1 MNVMQ
6 DRGVPPLRLP
16 VNTVQ
21 NGLIEKSSASR
32 AFHTSPAVSRT
43 YRSFHSVGS
52 LTEVYDPGARI
63 STEQI
68 QRARTALRRP

>member
-1 MNVMQ
+1 MP
-6 DRGVPPLRLP
+6 DRGAPPLRLP

-32 AFHTSPAVSRT
+32 FFHMLPAVSRT

-52 LTEVYDPGARI
+52 LTEVSHSGARI

-68 QRARTALRRP
+68 QRARAVLRRP